1 MSSLSAEQQEEVA
14 QMIADASA
22 NSTAAAD
29 THWVLYCGTLVF
41 LMQAGFAMLCA
52 GSIRAKNAQNIL
64 LKNLLDACVGA
75 IWFWMTGYGFAYG
88 ARTDSQWGNWFIG
101 NDLFFLNGQGFVT
114 KDAFH
119 NWFFQF
125 AFAATAATIVSGAVA
140 ERCSMVAYAG
150 YSAFL
155 TGFVYPVVAHWIW
168 SGDGWLSAFIHDPIF
183 NVGVVDFAGCGV
195 VHMVG
200 GAAAGVGAYILGP
213 RLGRFGGEN
222 AGPIKGHSMPLVV
235 IGTFLLWVGW
245 YGFNPG
251 STLVIVDADVV
262 AAKTAVTTTLAAAAG
277 GVTNLF
283 IHYKLTHTYD
293 VAEMCNG
300 ILAGLVSITSACA
313 VVEPW
318 AALVIGFVGA
328 WVYTAGSKILVA
340 YYIDDAVNATP
351 VHFFAGAWGLLA
363 PAFFARPE
371 NMRAA
376 YGNHSRA
383 GLFYTG
389 DFSMLGCQLLA
400 LVSVTAWVVALMG
413 PFFLAMNRFG
423 LFRVPE
429 DMEIDGLDSSKHGG
443 SAYGFDLE
451 AKVVPAATTAPA
463 PAEV

>member
-1 MSSLSAEQQEEVA
+1 M
-14 QMIADASA
+14 
-22 NSTAAAD
+22 
-29 THWVLYCGTLVF
+29 
-41 LMQAGFAMLCA
+41 
-52 GSIRAKNAQNIL
+52 
-64 LKNLLDACVGA
+64 
-75 IWFWMTGYGFAYG
+75 
-88 ARTDSQWGNWFIG
+88 
-101 NDLFFLNGQGFVT
+101 
-114 KDAFH
+114 
-119 NWFFQF
+119 
-125 AFAATAATIVSGAVA
+125 
-140 ERCSMVAYAG
+140 
-150 YSAFL
+150 
-155 TGFVYPVVAHWIW
+155 
-168 SGDGWLSAFIHDPIF
+168 
-183 NVGVVDFAGCGV
+183 
-195 VHMVG
+195 
-200 GAAAGVGAYILGP
+200 
-213 RLGRFGGEN
+213 
-222 AGPIKGHSMPLVV
+222 
-235 IGTFLLWVGW
+235 
-245 YGFNPG
+245 
-251 STLVIVDADVV
+251 
-262 AAKTAVTTTLAAAAG
+262 TTTLAAAAG

-340 YYIDDAVNATP
+340 YCIDDAVNATP

-400 LVSVTAWVVALMG
+400 LASVTAWVVALMG
-413 PFFLAMNRFG
+413 PFFLAMNRLG

-463 PAEV
+463 PAEI

>member
-1 MSSLSAEQQEEVA
+1 MPEGCGDGTAVDGTGVGAPDGSGVGQETRRASPCSAR
-14 QMIADASA
+14 
-22 NSTAAAD
+22 
-29 THWVLYCGTLVF
+29 
-41 LMQAGFAMLCA
+41 

-222 AGPIKGHSMPLVV
+222 AGPIKGHSMPL
-235 IGTFLLWVGW
+235 
-245 YGFNPG
+245 
-251 STLVIVDADVV
+251 
-262 AAKTAVTTTLAAAAG
+262 TAVTTTLAAAAG